1 MSAKV
6 TESFLDTNILL
17 RHLLADHP
25 DHSPRATNLLRR
37 VERGELRVRIADF
50 VVLETVFTL
59 ERTYKRSKAD
69 IAAALAPLIVLPG
82 ILLAGKRNVQV
93 AFDLYA
99 RLRLPFADAYY
110 AALMQRRGIQEIISF
125 DKDFDR
131 IPGITRREP

>member
-1 MSAKV
+1 MA
-6 TESFLDTNILL
+6 ESFLDTNILL
-17 RHLLADHP
+17 RHLLGDHP
-25 DHSPRATNLLRR
+25 DQSPRATELLRR
-37 VERGELRVRIADF
+37 IERGELRARIADF

-69 IAAALAPLIVLPG
+69 IAAALAPLIGLPG
-82 ILLAGKRNVQV
+82 ILLVGKRNFQV
-93 AFDLYA
+93 AFDLYT